1 MNQTTTTHKND
12 WEAIERDYRAGLL
25 SLREMSSAHGVSHV
39 TIKKRADRE
48 GWTRSLQPKIM
59 ARTEEIMARAEEI
72 VEQGATKEIAV
83 ALARDE
89 SEAAHCELMARDDD
103 LIEANSR
110 RIAAVRMGHRK
121 QITRMAGLSMTLLGE
136 LETQTIELASLEK
149 LGELMRN
156 PDETGMDRLND
167 IYKRVI
173 STPGRIDSMKKLSD
187 TMKTVVS
194 MEREAYS
201 MNAQPVD
208 PTQANPMVILL
219 TEMKRSH
226 LPIVYEVPR
235 DDSL

>member
-1 MNQTTTTHKND
+1 MNLTTTTHEID
-12 WEAIERDYRAGLL
+12 WDAIEREYRAGLL
-25 SLREMSSAHGVSHV
+25 SLREIASTHNVSHV
-39 TIKKRADRE
+39 AIKKRADRD
-48 GWTRSLQPKIM
+48 GWTRSVQSK
-59 ARTEEIMARAEEI
+59 IMARAEELVNAGAL
-72 VEQGATKEIAV
+72 VE
-83 ALARDE
+83 
-89 SEAAHCELMARDDD
+89 CDDD

-136 LETQTIELASLEK
+136 LETQTLELASLEK

-156 PDETGMDRLND
+156 PDDTGMDRLND
-167 IYKRVI
+167 IYKRII
-173 STPGRIDSMKKLSD
+173 STPGRIDAMKKLSD
-187 TMKTVVS
+187 TMKTVIS

-201 MNAQPVD
+201 MNTQPVD
-208 PTQANPMVILL
+208 ATQANPMVILL

>member
-83 ALARDE
+83 VLARDE

-121 QITRMAGLSMTLLGE
+121 QITRMAGLSMTLLVS
-136 LETQTIELASLEK
+136 LRHKPLNWQAWRSWASSCAT
-149 LGELMRN
+149 
-156 PDETGMDRLND
+156 PTTPAWTG
-167 IYKRVI
+167 
-173 STPGRIDSMKKLSD
+173 STTFTNGSSARRGAS
-187 TMKTVVS
+187 T
-194 MEREAYS
+194 A
-201 MNAQPVD
+201 
-208 PTQANPMVILL
+208 
-219 TEMKRSH
+219 
-226 LPIVYEVPR
+226 
-235 DDSL
+235 